1 MTDPYQGPVLTLK
14 LQGYTIINSVKI
26 KIIQI
31 IALIF
36 DIFNI

>member
-1 MTDPYQGPVLTLK
+1 MTDSYQGPVLTLK
-14 LQGYTIINSVKI
+14 LQGHTIKNSVKI

-36 DIFNI
+36 GIFNI

>member
-14 LQGYTIINSVKI
+14 LQGHTIINSVKI
-26 KIIQI
+26 RIIQI

-36 DIFNI
+36 DIIDI